1 MEYAAIKGIHMMS
14 VTLSYA
20 LFFVRG
26 IWMINRSP
34 LLQQRWVRITPHVI
48 DTILL
53 ASALTLATMIWSA
66 LPDHAWL
73 AAKIIGLVVYIG
85 LGVVALKRGRTPGI
99 RIAAWAAAQAV
110 FFYIAGVAVT
120 RSPLLW
126 LG

>member
-1 MEYAAIKGIHMMS
+1 MGYAAIKGIHMLS
-14 VTLSYA
+14 VTLSYL

-26 IWMINRSP
+26 IWMIQQSP
-34 LLQQRWVRITPHVI
+34 LLQQRWVRIVPHVI

-53 ASALTLATMIWSA
+53 ASALTMAAMIWSA

-73 AAKIIGLVVYIG
+73 VTKIIGVVIYIG
-85 LGVVALKRGRTPGI
+85 LGTVALKRGRTLSM
-99 RIAAWAAAQAV
+99 RIAAWGAAQAV
-110 FFYIAGVAVT
+110 FFYIAGVAIT

>member
-1 MEYAAIKGIHMMS
+1 MGYAAIKGIHMLS
-14 VTLSYA
+14 VTLSYL

-26 IWMINRSP
+26 IWMIQQSP
-34 LLQQRWVRITPHVI
+34 LLQQRWVRIVPHVI

-53 ASALTLATMIWSA
+53 ASALTLAAMLWSA

-85 LGVVALKRGRTPGI
+85 LGVVALKRGRTLSV
-99 RIAAWAAAQAV
+99 RIAAWGTAQAV

-126 LG
+126 FG

>member
-1 MEYAAIKGIHMMS
+1 MGYAAIKGIHMLS
-14 VTLSYA
+14 VTLSYL

-26 IWMINRSP
+26 IWMIQQSP
-34 LLQQRWVRITPHVI
+34 LLQQRWVRIVPHVI

-53 ASALTLATMIWSA
+53 ASALTLAAMLWSA

-85 LGVVALKRGRTPGI
+85 LGVVALKRGRTLSV
-99 RIAAWAAAQAV
+99 RIAAWGTAQAV